1 MRLSALSMLATVNA
15 RVVILLSMIKGV
27 FPEIGAGLSR
37 HVVFMVGDADIEGA
51 LDDLLWV
58 CSLAIRPYCSHCRD
72 FSGYI
77 HDLVR
82 YTGAPP
88 RSLLQFCKG
97 RSIQGRVL
105 TLTRHLSVS
114 LRTLLQ
120 ECG

>member
-1 MRLSALSMLATVNA
+1 MLATVNA
-15 RVVILLSMIKGV
+15 RVVIVLSMIKGV

-37 HVVFMVGDADIEGA
+37 SVVFMVGDADIEGA
-51 LDDLLWV
+51 LDGLLWV
-58 CSLAIRPYCSHCRD
+58 CSPAIRPYCSHYRD

-88 RSLLQFCKG
+88 RSLLQCCKG
-97 RSIQGRVL
+97 RSRKVRDL

-114 LRTLLQ
+114 LRKLLQ
-120 ECG
+120 KCG

>member
-1 MRLSALSMLATVNA
+1 MRLSALSMLTTVNA

-27 FPEIGAGLSR
+27 FPEKGAG
-37 HVVFMVGDADIEGA
+37 IEGA

-58 CSLAIRPYCSHCRD
+58 CSLAIRPYRSHCRD

-77 HDLVR
+77 HDSVR

-88 RSLLQFCKG
+88 RSLLQCCKG

-114 LRTLLQ
+114 LGKLLQ